1 MIGSEGFGY
10 ERNEKGELEKF
21 PDPPGGVTIAIM
33 CISGPT
39 RA

>member
-1 MIGSEGFGY
+1 MIGREGFGY

-21 PDPPGGVTIAIM
+21 PHPGGVTIAIM